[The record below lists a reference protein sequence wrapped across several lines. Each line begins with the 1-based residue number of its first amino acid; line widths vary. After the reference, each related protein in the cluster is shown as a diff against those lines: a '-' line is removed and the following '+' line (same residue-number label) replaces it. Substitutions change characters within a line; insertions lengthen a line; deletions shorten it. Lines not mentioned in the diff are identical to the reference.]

1 LPEHKIHQ
9 LLDRILFGKP
19 LPHVHRFIDEPF
31 KVLKSRHRILRHDL
45 TTCLFLGVIFGPKA
59 FGSALMH
66 ILADKA
72 ESRFKRRRKNGRR
85 RKKKKI

>member
-1 LPEHKIHQ
+1 MPKHEIHQ

-45 TTCLFLGVIFGPKA
+45 TTCLFLGLIFGPKA

-72 ESRFKRRRKNGRR
+72 ESRLRRKTKRKFR
-85 RKKKKI
+85 RKRKK